1 MGTTSDIKN
10 LTEGPVARKL
20 YRFALPIICT
30 NLLQAV
36 YNLVDMLIVGRVLG
50 SAGITSVN
58 VGGQIVMVVFSI
70 INAYAIAEA
79 VLVGQLIGAKNE
91 KEISRVVNTMLLF
104 SLLIATG
111 LIICLIG
118 FSGPLLHAMNVPEEA
133 FAGTRTYLI
142 VYMCGTY
149 FVYIYNILYGLLR
162 GIGNS
167 TAPMVFACI
176 STGVNI
182 LLDVLFV
189 VVLRLGT
196 GGAAFAT
203 ILSQAL
209 SMILMIWFVQKRVS
223 VYHFLLK
230 ELRIAKNWLR
240 ESLRVGLPQICQ
252 FVLTNV
258 SFLLISALI
267 NSYGVNAS
275 AAVGAINKIYTF
287 AVLPGQ
293 AMMAALVT
301 MTAQNLPGKNYVRI
315 RKGLGFG
322 ILLSALI
329 GFGVWTVCQL
339 FPGQLL
345 SAFTSE
351 AGVIET
357 GIPFMRIFIWCVL
370 VENVMFCFNG
380 QLTGA
385 GYTQITMAASLISA
399 FAVRFG
405 FAYLL
410 SQLTPL
416 GFNGI
421 AYAYIIGPAFQLA
434 VGGLFV
440 LSGRWKK
447 PRVRLQE

>member
-1 MGTTSDIKN
+1 MNAATDVKN

-50 SAGITSVN
+50 SAGITAVN
-58 VGGQIVMVVFSI
+58 VGGQVVQIVFSI

-79 VLVGQLIGAKNE
+79 VLVGQLIGSGDK
-91 KEISRVVNTMLLF
+91 KEIPKVVNTVLLF

-111 LIICLIG
+111 LIIGLIG
-118 FSGPLLHAMNVPEEA
+118 FSTPLLHAMNVPEEA
-133 FAGTRTYLI
+133 FAGTRSYLI
-142 VYMCGTY
+142 IYMCGTY
-149 FVYIYNILYGLLR
+149 FVYIYNVLYGLMR

-167 TAPMVFACI
+167 ITPMLFAVI

-182 LLDVLFV
+182 VLDFIFV
-189 VVLRLGT
+189 AGIRLGT

-203 ILSQAL
+203 ILSQSL
-209 SMILMIWFVQKRVS
+209 SMILMIWYVQKRVS
-223 VYHFLLK
+223 VYRFVLK
-230 ELRIAKNWLR
+230 ELRIVKNWLR
-240 ESLRVGLPQICQ
+240 ESLRVGFPQMCQ
-252 FVLTNV
+252 FVLTSI
-258 SFLLISALI
+258 SFVLISALI
-267 NSYGVNAS
+267 NSYGVEAA

-293 AMMAALVT
+293 AMMTALVT
-301 MTAQNLPGKNYVRI
+301 MTAQNLPGKNYDRI

-329 GFGVWTVCQL
+329 GLAVFTVCQL
-339 FPGQLL
+339 FPGQLI

-351 AGVIET
+351 AGVIEV
-357 GIPFMRIFIWCVL
+357 GVPFMRIFIWVVL

-380 QLTGA
+380 NLTGA
-385 GYTQITMAASLISA
+385 GYTNITMIAALTGA
-399 FAVRFG
+399 FVFRFG

-410 SQLTPL
+410 SRATPL

-421 AYAYIIGPAFQLA
+421 AYAYIIAPAFQLI
-434 VGGLFV
+434 VGLLFT
-440 LSGRWKK
+440 LSGRWKN
-447 PRVRLQE
+447 PRVKLQE